1 MNNKV
6 KFACAMGTFV
16 ILCFMGFFLMHKND
30 DVVFYAEEPNEP
42 MKICVY
48 IVGEVNLPGVFEVDY
63 GMRIHEVI
71 ELAGGI
77 TEIADVSRINLAKI
91 LEDEEKITVP
101 KKVVI
106 SKDLENESDGL
117 ININSASAEKLSTLD
132 GIGKSTAEKIV
143 RYREENGYF
152 NSIEDIMNVSGI
164 GESKFNVIKDDI
176 EV

>member
-6 KFACAMGTFV
+6 KIAFAMGTFV
-16 ILCFMGFFLMHKND
+16 ILSFMGFFLMRKND
-30 DVVFYAEEPNEP
+30 EVVFYADEEYETI
-42 MKICVY
+42 KICVY
-48 IVGEVNLPGVFEVDY
+48 VVGEVNSPGVFEVDD

-77 TEIADVSRINLAKI
+77 TENADVSRINLAKI
-91 LEDEEKITVP
+91 LDDEEKITVP
-101 KKVVI
+101 KKI
-106 SKDLENESDGL
+106 IIDENVESEDSGL

-132 GIGKSTAEKIV
+132 GIGKSTAEKII

-152 NSIEDIMNVSGI
+152 NSIEDLINVSGI
-164 GESKFNVIKDDI
+164 GESKFNAIKDDI